1 MNEKSDQQKPYS
13 HIRVLDMSRVLAGPW
28 AGQVMADLGAE
39 VIKVERPGTGDDTRH
54 WGPPFLKDK
63 AGRTTAEAA
72 YYMCANRGKQSITVD
87 ISKPD
92 GQALIRA
99 LAAKCD
105 VLLENYKVGDLARYG
120 LGYEDIK
127 AVNPDLIYCSVT
139 GFGQTGPSRHL
150 TGYDFMI
157 QAMGGLMSL
166 TGHGD
171 AEPGGGPMKVGVPV
185 ADLVTGLYTTI
196 AIQAALARR
205 EQTGGGGEWIDM
217 ALLDCQVAMLANQ
230 GQNYLS
236 GDGSLTP
243 RMGNAHPNVAP
254 YEVVPTQDGHMV
266 LTVGTDYQF
275 RKFCAAVNRP
285 ELALDARFLTNPD
298 RVTNR
303 RDLSPIVG
311 EIIAAKPTAQWLE
324 LFGEVGVACGPI
336 NTLSDVYRH
345 PQVIDR
351 EMVIEMEHLI
361 GGKVPLTA
369 NPIQFRE
376 YPIRY
381 EVPPPLLGQHTRTVL
396 GEVLGLDSAEIDR
409 LAGEGVI

>member
-1 MNEKSDQQKPYS
+1 MTNRSDQPKPYS

-39 VIKVERPGTGDDTRH
+39 VIKVERPIAGDDTRH
-54 WGPPFLKDK
+54 WGPPFLKDS
-63 AGRTTAEAA
+63 AGHTTAEAA

-87 ISKPD
+87 ISKPG

-120 LGYEDIK
+120 LGYEDMK

-157 QAMGGLMSL
+157 QAIGGLMSL
-166 TGHGD
+166 TGHED
-171 AEPGGGPMKVGVPV
+171 AQPGGGPMKVGVPV

-196 AIQAALARR
+196 AIQAALTRR
-205 EQTGGGGEWIDM
+205 ERYGGGEWIDM

-236 GDGSLTP
+236 GDGDLTP
-243 RMGNAHPNVAP
+243 RMGNSHPNVAP
-254 YEVVPTQDGHMV
+254 YEVFQTQDGHMV
-266 LTVGTDYQF
+266 LAVGTDHQF
-275 RKFCAAVNRP
+275 RKFCAAVDRP
-285 ELALDARFLTNPD
+285 DLAIDGRFLTNPD

-303 RDLSPIVG
+303 RDLSPIVS
-311 EIIAAKPTAQWLE
+311 EIIAARTIAQWLDV
-324 LFGEVGVACGPI
+324 FGEVGVACGPI
-336 NTLSDVYRH
+336 NTLRDVYQH
-345 PQVIDR
+345 PQVIER
-351 EMVIEMEHLI
+351 GMVFEMVHPI
-361 GGKVPLTA
+361 GGKVPLVA
-369 NPIQFRE
+369 NPIHFRE
-376 YPIRY
+376 HPIRY
-381 EVPPPLLGQHTRTVL
+381 EVPPPLLGQHTRAVL
-396 GEVLGLDSAEIDR
+396 GNVLGLDSAEIDR
-409 LAGEGVI
+409 LAAEGAI